1 MGCVPCSRYQEFR
14 ILQSN
19 MTSLASTPETESRNV
34 QLNDIALF
42 VEVARRKSFSL
53 AARALDMPTSTLSR
67 RINQLEQAIGIR
79 LINRNTRRLE
89 LTDAGTVYL
98 QRCQGL
104 IDEARLAHE
113 QLLALSDRPKGRLG
127 ISMPYS
133 LAIWLLP
140 EALRDFTDR
149 YPELDCEFDLSMRSS
164 SDSHGTPY
172 DVILRFGHGQE
183 DTGADASSVVHEV
196 QTLDSYLY
204 ASTEYLERHGEPRSP
219 ADLAQ
224 HQCLRTAID
233 DAYSEWNLYNGSERV
248 RVHVDGQVAGNN
260 ISVMGTLAGL
270 GMGIT
275 RLPYCLAL
283 DPVIKRNSLQRVLPE
298 WRVDPISVY
307 AVFPSNLLPAK
318 TRAFMEFIMPMLKP
332 AD

>member
-1 MGCVPCSRYQEFR
+1 M
-14 ILQSN
+14 
-19 MTSLASTPETESRNV
+19 ESHNV

-67 RINQLEQAIGIR
+67 RINQLEQAIGLR

-89 LTDAGTVYL
+89 LTDAGNVYL

-113 QLLALSDRPKGRLG
+113 QLLALSDRPKGRLS

-140 EALRDFTDR
+140 EALRDFTER

-164 SDSHGTPY
+164 ADSHGTPF
-172 DVILRFGHGQE
+172 DVTLRFGRGLG
-183 DTGADASSVVHEV
+183 DAGADASSVVQEV
-196 QTLDSYLY
+196 LSLQSFLY
-204 ASTEYLERHGEPRSP
+204 ASTDYVAQYGEPRTP
-219 ADLAQ
+219 DDLPG

-233 DAYSEWNLYNGSERV
+233 EEHSYWTLHSGGRKAQV
-248 RVHVDGQVAGNN
+248 RVDGHLAGNN

-270 GMGIT
+270 GMGIV

-283 DPVIKRNSLQRVLPE
+283 DPVIKRYSLRRVLPD
-298 WRVDPISVY
+298 WQVDPISIY

-318 TRAFMEFIMPMLKP
+318 TRAFMAFIRPMLGP
-332 AD
+332 ADATATSAAAP